1 MRRAI
6 YCALISAAAGFGI
19 AAYVSTVDPSTA
31 PRWMST
37 TVAYILCPPGI
48 LAGITMTDP
57 DAESIWLF
65 FGPLNALIY
74 GAVGFTLAMALK
86 HPEDAGSQPDSESRA
101 HSDRP
106 LDL

>member
-1 MRRAI
+1 
-6 YCALISAAAGFGI
+6 LDSI
-19 AAYVSTVDPSTA
+19 AVDVDNCGLHT
-31 PRWMST
+31 
-37 TVAYILCPPGI
+37 LPPGI
-48 LAGITMTDP
+48 LAGVTMTDP

-74 GAVGFTLAMALK
+74 GAVGFTLAMVWK
-86 HPEDAGSQPDSESRA
+86 HPEDAGSQLDSESRA